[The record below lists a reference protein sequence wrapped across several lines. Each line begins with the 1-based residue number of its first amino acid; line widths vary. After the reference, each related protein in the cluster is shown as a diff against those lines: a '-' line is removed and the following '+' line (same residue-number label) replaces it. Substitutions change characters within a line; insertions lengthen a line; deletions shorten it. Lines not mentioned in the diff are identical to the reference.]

1 MSEPDPVAPDV
12 TTAGEL
18 LRAAREQQ
26 GVHVAV
32 LAAALKVAPR
42 KLELLESNRVDELP
56 DPTFARALAL
66 SMCRALKIDPEPV
79 LLRLPQPHSHKF
91 ETMAGG
97 LNQPF
102 RDRDPGGDGIEWRRF
117 LTLPILAAAA
127 LVVGAIV
134 IYLAPARLPSTEQ
147 LSLPAASAPLGALAE
162 APVASVPAA
171 PVPTAPQVSAPP
183 ATAQAEASA
192 PLVAA
197 ESAAPASAP
206 VDAVAAAAPVDA
218 ASAAGGA
225 RLNLRAEAVSW
236 VQVRDRDNNILLSR
250 TMAAGETTALDGT
263 PPLRLVVGNARGTRV
278 EFRGQPVSLSDATKG
293 NVARLELP

>member
-1 MSEPDPVAPDV
+1 MSEPDPLASDA
-12 TTAGEL
+12 TTAGQL

-102 RDRDPGGDGIEWRRF
+102 RDRDAGGDGIEWRRF
-117 LTLPILAAAA
+117 FTLPILAAAA

-134 IYLAPARLPSTEQ
+134 IYLAPARMPSTEQ
-147 LSLPAASAPLGALAE
+147 LPAASAPLGAFVE
-162 APVASVPAA
+162 APVASAPAA
-171 PVPTAPQVSAPP
+171 PVPVAPQASAPP
-183 ATAQAEASA
+183 AAAAEATA
-192 PLVAA
+192 PVAA
-197 ESAAPASAP
+197 AEPATPASAP
-206 VDAVAAAAPVDA
+206 AEAAVVAAPADA
-218 ASAAGGA
+218 ASAAAGA
-225 RLNLRAEAVSW
+225 LLNLRAEAASW
-236 VQVRDRDNNILLSR
+236 VQVRDRDNKILLSR
-250 TMAAGETTALDGT
+250 TLAAGETAALEGT
-263 PPLRLVVGNARGTRV
+263 PPLRLTVGNARGTRV
-278 EFRGQPVSLSDATKG
+278 QYRGQPVPLADATKG